1 MRKMIT
7 VLVLWYGAEV
17 RYSRIVLALTALV
30 LLLLA
35 AACGAGED
43 AEGAEGGDDLVAS
56 FYPLAFAAKEVAAPG
71 ITVRNL
77 TPAGA
82 EPHDL
87 ELTASDVRTVREAA
101 LAVYLGQG
109 FQPGFED
116 AVADREGPSVDV
128 LEGLE
133 LLPARGDEG
142 ADGHGES
149 SALDP
154 HVWLDPLRFAQ
165 IAEAIAAA
173 LGDPGAADRL
183 VARLE
188 RLDDELE
195 RGLETCA
202 RREIV
207 TSHASFRY
215 LADRYDL
222 DQIALAGLSPEAEP
236 TPRDLAR
243 LVEEVERVGATTVFF
258 ETLVAPD
265 LAQTVA
271 READAITAVLD
282 PLEGLSEEQL
292 RAGADYFTVMRENLA
307 VLRRALGCR

>member
-1 MRKMIT
+1 M
-7 VLVLWYGAEV
+7 WYVAVV

-30 LLLLA
+30 LVPLA
-35 AACGAGED
+35 GACGADED
-43 AEGAEGGDDLVAS
+43 REAGDDVVAA
-56 FYPLAFAAKEVAAPG
+56 FYPLAFAAQEVAAAG
-71 ITVRNL
+71 VTVRNL
-77 TPAGA
+77 TPPGA

-87 ELTASDVRTVREAA
+87 ELTASDVRAVRDAT

-128 LEGLE
+128 LEGLR
-133 LLPARGDEG
+133 LLPAGIDPG
-142 ADGHGES
+142 TGGHDDG

-165 IAEAIAAA
+165 IARAIAAA
-173 LGDPGAADRL
+173 LGDPAAADRL

-188 RLDDELE
+188 ALDDELA
-195 RGLETCA
+195 RGLETCE

-207 TSHASFRY
+207 TSHAAFRY
-215 LADRYDL
+215 LVDRYGL
-222 DQIALAGLSPEAEP
+222 EQISLAGLSPEAEP
-236 TPRDLAR
+236 TPRDLAA

-271 READAITAVLD
+271 READVTTAVLD
-282 PLEGLSEEQL
+282 PLEGLSDEQL
-292 RAGADYFTVMRENLA
+292 RAGTDYFTVMRENLA

>member
-1 MRKMIT
+1 M
-7 VLVLWYGAEV
+7 V
-17 RYSRIVLALTALV
+17 YSRIVLALTVLALV
-30 LLLLA
+30 PLA
-35 AACGAGED
+35 AACGATED
-43 AEGAEGGDDLVAS
+43 PGARRDVVAS
-56 FYPLAFAAKEVAAPG
+56 FYPLAFAAEAAVADG
-71 ITVRNL
+71 VTVRNL

-87 ELTASDVRTVREAA
+87 ELTPGDVRAVRDAA

-109 FQPGFED
+109 FQPGIED

-133 LLPARGDEG
+133 LLPAG
-142 ADGHGES
+142 ADGAEDG

-165 IAEAIAAA
+165 IAQAIAVA
-173 LGDPGAADRL
+173 LGEPSAADRL

-188 RLDDELE
+188 GLDAELE
-195 RGLETCA
+195 RGLETCE

-207 TSHASFRY
+207 TSHAAFRY

-222 DQIALAGLSPEAEP
+222 EQIALAGLSPEAEP
-236 TPRDLAR
+236 SPRDLAA

-265 LAQTVA
+265 LARTVA
-271 READAITAVLD
+271 READAGTAVLD
-282 PLEGLSEEQL
+282 PLEGLTDEQL
-292 RAGADYFTVMRENLA
+292 DAGADYFTVMRENLA
-307 VLRRALGCR
+307 VLRDALGCR

>member
-1 MRKMIT
+1 M
-7 VLVLWYGAEV
+7 WYVAVV

-30 LLLLA
+30 LVPLA
-35 AACGAGED
+35 GACGADED
-43 AEGAEGGDDLVAS
+43 REAGDDVVAA
-56 FYPLAFAAKEVAAPG
+56 FYPLAFAAQEVAAAG
-71 ITVRNL
+71 VTVRNL
-77 TPAGA
+77 TPPGA

-87 ELTASDVRTVREAA
+87 ELTASDVRAVRDAT

-128 LEGLE
+128 LEGLR
-133 LLPARGDEG
+133 LLPAGIDPG
-142 ADGHGES
+142 TGGHDDG

-154 HVWLDPLRFAQ
+154 HVWLDPQRFAQ
-165 IAEAIAAA
+165 IARAIAAA
-173 LGDPGAADRL
+173 LGDPAAADRL

-188 RLDDELE
+188 ALDDELA
-195 RGLETCA
+195 RGLETCE

-207 TSHASFRY
+207 TSHAAFRY
-215 LADRYDL
+215 LVDRYGL
-222 DQIALAGLSPEAEP
+222 EQISLAGLSPEAEP
-236 TPRDLAR
+236 TPRDLAA

-271 READAITAVLD
+271 READVTTAVLD
-282 PLEGLSEEQL
+282 PLEGLSDEQL
-292 RAGADYFTVMRENLA
+292 RAGTDYFTVMRENLA

>member
-1 MRKMIT
+1 M
-7 VLVLWYGAEV
+7 WYVAVV

-30 LLLLA
+30 LVPLA
-35 AACGAGED
+35 GACGADED
-43 AEGAEGGDDLVAS
+43 REAGDDVVAA
-56 FYPLAFAAKEVAAPG
+56 FYPLAFAAQEVAAAG
-71 ITVRNL
+71 VTVRNL
-77 TPAGA
+77 TPPGA

-87 ELTASDVRTVREAA
+87 ELTASDVRAVRDAT

-128 LEGLE
+128 LEGLR
-133 LLPARGDEG
+133 LLPAGIDPG
-142 ADGHGES
+142 TGGHDDG

-154 HVWLDPLRFAQ
+154 HVWLDPQRFAQ
-165 IAEAIAAA
+165 IARAIAAA
-173 LGDPGAADRL
+173 LGDPAAADRL

-188 RLDDELE
+188 ALDDELA
-195 RGLETCA
+195 RGLETCE

-207 TSHASFRY
+207 TSHAAFRY
-215 LADRYDL
+215 LVDRYGL
-222 DQIALAGLSPEAEP
+222 EQIALAGLSPEAEP
-236 TPRDLAR
+236 TPRDLAA

-271 READAITAVLD
+271 READVTTAVLD
-282 PLEGLSEEQL
+282 PLEGLSDEQL
-292 RAGADYFTVMRENLA
+292 RAGTDYFTVMRENLA